1 LHSCSLIETFCRP
14 EIDHWSEQREKACDG
29 VILDMCYCPKRKEF
43 AYSSS
48 DGKVYIRHFGVASS
62 EMTLVNILKGHEA
75 EVTTVVWH
83 HLVDKWITGSE
94 DGTIRI
100 WSAEG
105 ALCEKILHTKKE

>member
-1 LHSCSLIETFCRP
+1 MYITFYKSRANHFNCLIYYYSF
-14 EIDHWSEQREKACDG
+14 
-29 VILDMCYCPKRKEF
+29 RKEF

-100 WSAEG
+100 WVA
-105 ALCEKILHTKKE
+105 I